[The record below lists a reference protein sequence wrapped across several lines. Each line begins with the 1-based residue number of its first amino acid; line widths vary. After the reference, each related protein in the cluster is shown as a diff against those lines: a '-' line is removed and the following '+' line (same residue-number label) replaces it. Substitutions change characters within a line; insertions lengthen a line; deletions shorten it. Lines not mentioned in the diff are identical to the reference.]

1 MASTKKKSSLIQQMA
16 EAGIEAEDQHW
27 GKVHNWTVE
36 HTVDWLIRSCELP
49 QYVESFRKHNVTGA
63 KVPLIAVGGTFLSKV
78 VGITDP
84 IHQSKI
90 TIKAM
95 EVMEALNS
103 QFNSNFDSQ
112 FNEHFGSHKETDDQR
127 RTRLDETKR
136 ELRENFEK
144 SGIKD
149 EQRRREERL
158 REVERETASNQLKE
172 RLAST
177 WYNLELNS
185 TAHELDQWCVECGCI
200 HTSDVVNDN

>member
-1 MASTKKKSSLIQQMA
+1 MASTEKKKKKSLIQQMA
-16 EAGIEAEDQHW
+16 EAGEEHQHW

-36 HTVDWLIRSCELP
+36 NTVDWLIRSCELP